1 MHTDLE
7 IARNTPLMDI
17 EAIAARAGIDEAY
30 LERYGRNKAKV
41 SLKLLDEHTGK
52 DGKLVL
58 VTAITPTPAGEGKT
72 TTTVGLADALS
83 RLGMRTMAALREP
96 SLGPVFGLKGG
107 AAGGGYAQVA
117 PMDEINLHF
126 TGDFHAVGA
135 ANNLLAAMIDN
146 HIYQGN
152 ARIEVQRVALINMID
167 NHIYQGNALNLDP
180 RRITW
185 RRCVD
190 MNDRQLRSIV
200 DGLGGR
206 TNGCPREDGYD
217 ITVASE
223 IMAILCLS
231 QSLADLKARLGR
243 IIVGYT
249 YDDQP
254 VTAGDLKA
262 AGAMTALLKEALKPN
277 LVQTLEHTPVLVH
290 GGPFANIA
298 HGCNSV
304 LATRMA
310 MRLAD
315 YTVTEAGFGADL
327 GAEKFLD
334 IKCRMAGLRPDAV
347 VIVATVRALK
357 MHGGVKKDALA
368 RENVDAMLAGA
379 ENLRRHVRN
388 IKDVFGLPC
397 VVAVNRFP
405 DDTDAEIDA
414 LTHAMD
420 AEGVKVL
427 PSEVWAKGGEG
438 GLALAREVVRLCGE
452 ENYFAFAYDA
462 ADSIQKKLNDLTA
475 RVYGGRRAVLTP
487 EAKKQ
492 AKRLTE
498 LGYGGLPVCVAKTQ
512 YSFSDKP
519 TLLGAPTDFE
529 ITVRA
534 LRVSAGAGFVVALTG
549 DIMTMPG
556 LPKVPAAENI
566 DVDDEGNIT
575 GLF

>member
-96 SLGPVFGLKGG
+96 SLGPVFGMKGG

-135 ANNLLAAMIDN
+135 ANNLLAA
-146 HIYQGN
+146 
-152 ARIEVQRVALINMID
+152 MID

-487 EAKKQ
+487 EARKQ